1 MSSHPVLGL
10 SAKSFHYASPSYVAA
25 TGSQFWSHIYYGRT
39 VHISFSCTDS
49 YVELLHYPRQNLK
62 IPVYVRIFDKEAH
75 LGWCDVTAKHQ
86 FTHSLLKNT
95 ATITSTHTNGTKT
108 KHDTYIASEERYYR
122 GFLVLLLV
130 TRIPFLFTHTQLV
143 D

>member
-62 IPVYVRIFDKEAH
+62 NTSVCTDFRQGSTSRMVR
-75 LGWCDVTAKHQ
+75 CDGK
-86 FTHSLLKNT
+86 
-95 ATITSTHTNGTKT
+95 TS
-108 KHDTYIASEERYYR
+108 I
-122 GFLVLLLV
+122 
-130 TRIPFLFTHTQLV
+130 HTQSIKKYRDYYIHTHKRNENKARYVHCIRGEIL
-143 D
+143 